1 MEKSLL
7 IAGRATVTDELRK
20 GVIKEDMQAAS
31 STALLSFMAM
41 LLWAAYIHKAIRS
54 ANPDLATKPLRRKA
68 AEAELHR
75 HKSKREIVAPGSLRA
90 SSE

>member
-7 IAGRATVTDELRK
+7 MAGRATVTDELRK

-41 LLWAAYIHKAIRS
+41 LLWAAYIHKAIPALWVQRQKGPV
-54 ANPDLATKPLRRKA
+54 ANYVGDALLRTPL
-68 AEAELHR
+68 
-75 HKSKREIVAPGSLRA
+75 VSLL
-90 SSE
+90 